1 MSYRNTPSNREE
13 ISRCQLTASRRFN
26 VSLKV
31 YKSLKAATQLI
42 AVSAGFYAMAI
53 GTDPGL
59 VYPLMVAVLIG
70 PEALE
75 YTWANGSAESSTNE

>member
-1 MSYRNTPSNREE
+1 
-13 ISRCQLTASRRFN
+13 

-31 YKSLKAATQLI
+31 YKSIKAATQLV
-42 AVSAGFYAMAI
+42 AVSAGFYAMTT

-59 VYPLMVAVLIG
+59 VYPLMVAVLVG

-75 YTWANGSAESSTNE
+75 YAWANGSAKSNGDQ